1 MYDYS
6 VYYQSIAKPFFAPPE
21 WMFGLAWGIIYPL
34 IAVAFVY
41 FLYLLYRQRVS
52 CVLLYILLA
61 NLIAN
66 VLFTP
71 ILLDVGS
78 MNLAVLDLLV
88 VVGTLMYFEYK
99 IYSRSKIIFILLLP
113 YLLWGVFAT
122 ILQVSIIFLN

>member
-99 IYSRSKIIFILLLP
+99 IYSRSKIIFLFYTP
-113 YLLWGVFAT
+113 VVAA
-122 ILQVSIIFLN
+122 